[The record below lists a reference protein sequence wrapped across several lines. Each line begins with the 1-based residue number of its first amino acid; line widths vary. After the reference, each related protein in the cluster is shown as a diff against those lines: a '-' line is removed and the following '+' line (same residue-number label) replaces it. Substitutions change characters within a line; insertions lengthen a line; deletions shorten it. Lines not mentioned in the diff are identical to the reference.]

1 MADSR
6 IFGTTRTIRGIVED
20 AMRSNVDLRE
30 RNRKSMLWMAEKAR
44 SINTRSNNASTFIRE
59 DGHTLLNKGNEGI
72 GKMYM
77 YFYDAKHKA
86 TLPYYDQVPCIF
98 VLERYSNGFL
108 GLNMHYLA
116 YRERAF
122 LLDALF
128 ELENNAR
135 IPINK
140 KLKISY
146 EIIKS
151 FARSELAQPCI
162 KRYLYSQVRSR
173 FVRVPVDEWHIV
185 AMLPYQAFRDANG
198 KTVPV
203 RKVWA
208 DSRRKAKKLQRKKG
222 K

>member
-1 MADSR
+1 MAS
-6 IFGTTRTIRGIVED
+6 IFGSTTTIRDIVED
-20 AMRSNVDLRE
+20 ALRSNVNLRD
-30 RNRKSMLWMAEKAR
+30 RNRKSMLWLAERAR
-44 SINTRSNNASTFIRE
+44 QMNSRANNASTFIRE

-72 GKMYM
+72 GKMFL

-98 VLERYSNGFL
+98 VLERYKDGFL
-108 GLNMHYLA
+108 GLNLHYLA

-128 ELENNAR
+128 ELENNAKL
-135 IPINK
+135 PENK
-140 KLKISY
+140 KLRLRYAVLKTIS
-146 EIIKS
+146 
-151 FARSELAQPCI
+151 RSELAMPCI

-173 FVRVPVDEWHIV
+173 FVRVPADEWHIV
-185 AMLPYQAFRDANG
+185 AMLPYQAFRDGNG
-198 KTVPV
+198 KTIPV

-208 DSRRKAKKLQRKKG
+208 DSRRAAKKRQRKG